1 MRTYSEL
8 ITLPTFIDRFEY
20 LKLDSSIGAITFGF
34 DRYLNQI
41 FYNSSAW
48 KAIRRKVILR
58 DSNEFGVLDLA
69 HPDYPIF
76 GQVVIHHLNPIE
88 IKDIIDRRDYIL
100 EPEFL
105 VATCKDTHNAI
116 HYGDARLLP
125 KDNIVE
131 RKPNDTCPWKGGQ
144 NE

>member
-8 ITLPTFIDRFEY
+8 IEIPSFTERFEY
-20 LKLDSSIGAITFGF
+20 LKLDASVGAVTFGF

-48 KAIRRKVILR
+48 KAVRRKVILR

-69 HPDYPIF
+69 HPDHPIF
-76 GQVVIHHLNPIE
+76 GQVVIHHLNPIA
-88 IKDIIDRRDYIL
+88 IKDIVDKKDYIL
-100 EPEFL
+100 DPEFL

-116 HYGDARLLP
+116 HYGDVNLLSQNVLV
-125 KDNIVE
+125 D
-131 RKPNDTCPWKGGQ
+131 RQPNDTCPWR
-144 NE
+144 N